1 MAASNESDGT
11 TFSGVVRA
19 YSSVGAF
26 EAVLALVGAFFVLR
40 IPERPSSQRFPLGVV
55 AALAFGFSFLK
66 LASRGRTVQGDFIIR
81 EGALWQQSGRFIC
94 GLPRGLFAYS
104 EPGAESAKR
113 TVVIDDG
120 QLLLEIEVRTEEQHR
135 SLNSA
140 FGLATEPVLTGKSAA
155 RHLQLG
161 GLVGS
166 TVVAVAGFVW
176 ALEAGEPF
184 VAFALMVLGLLGL
197 GGSHHTHGRIGADGI
212 WVSGPSEQR
221 FVGFAE
227 LRGVS
232 AWGPWLRL
240 HTLSKD
246 IFISAPLLPFSQRG
260 RAARAA
266 LVELIRK
273 RLCAWQDNEAPLASA
288 RLTLAEGTFRDREL
302 TAGDLARLAENP
314 RAERLTRARAA
325 RELRQHHEWARFA
338 SGLRI
343 AAASSAS
350 PALQQALTAAATNS
364 ADAEVDAA
372 IRELE
377 REARSG

>member
-1 MAASNESDGT
+1 
-11 TFSGVVRA
+11 
-19 YSSVGAF
+19 VGAF

-40 IPERPSSQRFPLGVV
+40 IPERPNSQRFPLGVV

-66 LASRGRTVQGDFIIR
+66 LASRGRTLQGDFVIR

-104 EPGAESAKR
+104 EPSTESAKR

-120 QLLLEIEVRTEEQHR
+120 QLLLELEVRTEEQHR
-135 SLNSA
+135 NLNSA
-140 FGLATEPVLTGKSAA
+140 LGLATEPVLTGKSAA

-161 GLVGS
+161 GLIGS
-166 TVVAVAGFVW
+166 TVVALAGFVW

-184 VAFALMVLGLLGL
+184 IAFALMALGLLGL
-197 GGSHHTHGRIGADGI
+197 GGSHHTHGRIGVDGI

-246 IFISAPLLPFSQRG
+246 IFISAPLLPFGRRG

-266 LVELIRK
+266 LVDFVRK
-273 RLCAWQDNEAPLASA
+273 RLCAWQENEAPLASA
-288 RLTLAEGTFRDREL
+288 RLTLAEGTFRNREL

-314 RAERLTRARAA
+314 RAELLTRARAA

-343 AAASSAS
+343 AAAASAS
-350 PALQQALTAAATNS
+350 PALQQALSAAATS
-364 ADAEVDAA
+364 DAESEVDAA

>member
-1 MAASNESDGT
+1 MATSNQSPIT
-11 TFSGVVRA
+11 TFSGVVRS

-40 IPERPSSQRFPLGVV
+40 IPERPRSQQFPLGAV

-66 LASRGRTVQGDFIIR
+66 LASRGRTVRGDFVIR

-104 EPGAESAKR
+104 EPGVEAAKR

-120 QLLLEIEVRTEEQHR
+120 QLLLEIDVRTEEQHR
-135 SLNSA
+135 TLNTA
-140 FGLATEPVLTGKSAA
+140 LGLATEPVLTGKSAA

-184 VAFALMVLGLLGL
+184 VAFALMALGLLGL
-197 GGSHHTHGRIGADGI
+197 GGSHHTHGRIGVDGI

-227 LRGVS
+227 LCGVS
-232 AWGPWLRL
+232 DWGPWIKL
-240 HTLSKD
+240 HTRSKD

-338 SGLRI
+338 SGLRS

-350 PALQQALTAAATNS
+350 PALQQALSAAATS
-364 ADAEVDAA
+364 EVESEVDAA